1 MFGPGWATSPRR
13 FRVIAERDVRIPLP
27 DGNAL
32 VGDVFR
38 PDTGEP
44 VPVIAGFHPYNNEF
58 QTGPMMPAG
67 FSLQRGWLESG
78 DPYFFARRGYAH
90 GVFNVRGTGKSTG
103 TFQAMGPT
111 EARDTA
117 DAIEWLASRPW
128 CTGKVGLFGISYLAW
143 AQIQAAMLAPPSLA
157 AIFAPFGATDFYRD
171 FLYHGGIFSWR
182 FLSHWKDKFDGLRYE
197 SWYRERHGDDAYRR
211 AIAAALDDDEIAA
224 IPPIVACL
232 RDPVGANALVTDV
245 VLARTDNEWFA
256 ERRVDY
262 RNTSIPA
269 YFGACWGLHGLH
281 LPGAFRSFENWHA
294 PKKLVIGPPLYLDRP
309 LYQLHAEALRWFDH
323 WLKGNDTGFLGE
335 PAVRLFVPGTGRWL
349 CAQRWPLPHTR
360 WTEFY
365 LHDGGLLSEHDSFP
379 WDGRTSFEDSPFAHG
394 EAVFRTPPLVESTEV
409 IGPFV
414 LRLFAASTDTD
425 ALFFVTLFAE
435 DAGGAEE
442 ELTRG
447 WLRASQSATDP
458 AASRPWL
465 PYHRHDRRVAIE
477 PGQVRGYE
485 IPIVPAA
492 CRLRPGQRL
501 GLRVKDADD
510 EAPPDMVRGT
520 ALGHVA
526 RQNSALITIWHD
538 EDHPS
543 ALLVPVTDGNLLG
556 TFLSG
561 GVLPAGQEPIP
572 AAKIAKQ
579 KAGDRPA

>member
-1 MFGPGWATSPRR
+1 MSSCTGRSRWPPPPPRCWPARRWPRCSWAGGPSRRRWRISSEQAPPGGGAGRNGGEVAVFGPGWATSPRR

-128 CTGKVGLFGISYLAW
+128 CTGKVGLFGIS
-143 AQIQAAMLAPPSLA
+143 
-157 AIFAPFGATDFYRD
+157 
-171 FLYHGGIFSWR
+171 SWR

-256 ERRVDY
+256 ERRVD
-262 RNTSIPA
+262 
-269 YFGACWGLHGLH
+269 
-281 LPGAFRSFENWHA
+281 
-294 PKKLVIGPPLYLDRP
+294 
-309 LYQLHAEALRWFDH
+309 
-323 WLKGNDTGFLGE
+323 
-335 PAVRLFVPGTGRWL
+335 
-349 CAQRWPLPHTR
+349 
-360 WTEFY
+360 
-365 LHDGGLLSEHDSFP
+365 
-379 WDGRTSFEDSPFAHG
+379 
-394 EAVFRTPPLVESTEV
+394 
-409 IGPFV
+409 
-414 LRLFAASTDTD
+414 
-425 ALFFVTLFAE
+425 
-435 DAGGAEE
+435 
-442 ELTRG
+442 
-447 WLRASQSATDP
+447 
-458 AASRPWL
+458 
-465 PYHRHDRRVAIE
+465 
-477 PGQVRGYE
+477 
-485 IPIVPAA
+485 
-492 CRLRPGQRL
+492 
-501 GLRVKDADD
+501 
-510 EAPPDMVRGT
+510 
-520 ALGHVA
+520 
-526 RQNSALITIWHD
+526 
-538 EDHPS
+538 
-543 ALLVPVTDGNLLG
+543 
-556 TFLSG
+556 
-561 GVLPAGQEPIP
+561 
-572 AAKIAKQ
+572 
-579 KAGDRPA
+579 